1 MYFKTTKIECV
12 QLPKYFVNYTCYLK
26 PINRYR
32 TLVFMKTYIRTYL
45 KNISVSNVKES
56 ILKELKLCK
65 ITDKR
70 WFIRS

>member
-12 QLPKYFVNYTCYLK
+12 QLPKYFVNYTCYVK

-45 KNISVSNVKES
+45 KNVSVSNVK
-56 ILKELKLCK
+56 KV
-65 ITDKR
+65 
-70 WFIRS
+70 F